1 MKLKLIL
8 TAVLAA
14 TAFGAQAQTAPVK
27 IKVAHFLPSISNLQR
42 DVLEPWCE
50 TLRTESGGRLQCEL
64 YPAMAIGG
72 TPPNLVSH
80 VRDGIAD
87 VVWTSP
93 SYTPNLFPAMEAIE
107 LPFVVPADG
116 LGGSRAMWAYYEQ
129 HARKDFERYKVLALH
144 SGSGQNLN
152 TVKAPVRT
160 LADMKGVKLRSPSRV
175 SSRLLSALGAAPVN
189 MPASAI
195 TESVSRG
202 VADGALAP
210 WELVTAIKL
219 DEIARFHTEP
229 PAGKPAYFAVSM
241 ALLMNKKKY
250 EGLPAELKAVI
261 DRNSGLPLVEKFGAS
276 WDRATEVSRKRAAA
290 LGNTL
295 VIQKAEDY
303 EAMRKAA
310 ESVEAEWIKEVKA
323 KGLDGA
329 ALIAAAR
336 EISNKHL
343 ARAD

>member
-1 MKLKLIL
+1 MKLKLTLAAI
-8 TAVLAA
+8 LAA
-14 TAFGAQAQTAPVK
+14 TAFGAQAQTQPVK
-27 IKVAHFLPSISNLQR
+27 IKVAHFLASVSNLQR

-50 TLRTESGGRLQCEL
+50 TLRKESADRLQCEL
-64 YPAMAIGG
+64 YPAMQIGG
-72 TPPNLVSH
+72 APSQLVGH

-116 LGGSRAMWAYYEQ
+116 LGGSRAMWEYYEQ

-152 TVKAPVRT
+152 TVKAPVQT

-250 EGLPAELKAVI
+250 DSLPADLKAVV
-261 DRNSGLPLVEKFGAS
+261 DRNSGLALVEKFGQS
-276 WDRATEVSRKRAAA
+276 WDRATEASRKRAAS

-295 VIQKAEDY
+295 VVQKAEDY

-310 ESVEAEWIKEVKA
+310 AGVEAEWIKEVKS

-329 ALIAAAR
+329 ALISAAR
-336 EISNKHL
+336 EISNKNL
-343 ARAD
+343 GRAD